1 MRALRDRGTLPWAL
15 ARSGPACVRCL
26 KRTRSYLDTRGR
38 YLDIDP
44 ETCGG
49 EPIIKGTRIS
59 CQSVLGRM
67 DGSET
72 LSELME
78 DYPHVTEEAFEA
90 ALIYARSHPPPG
102 RPTAGKPWR
111 KAS

>member
-1 MRALRDRGTLPWAL
+1 
-15 ARSGPACVRCL
+15 
-26 KRTRSYLDTRGR
+26 
-38 YLDIDP
+38 
-44 ETCGG
+44 
-49 EPIIKGTRIS
+49 
-59 CQSVLGRM
+59 M